1 MPVKGKEEHDREMAL
16 KAAATIPADLS
27 EFDLPERMDESGQV
41 GFAKG
46 ITAIR
51 DGEFYL
57 AHDLWEDVWHGY
69 RPSDRL
75 FLQGLIHIAV
85 GSYHVQCQNAR
96 GSHSQLGKAITKM
109 RPFGPRHWGIDVN
122 RILTRVEALQQTSVA
137 GPDIQNFLSAVQ
149 KGL

>member
-16 KAAATIPADLS
+16 KAAATVPADLS
-27 EFDLPERMDESGQV
+27 EFDLPERMEETDRI

-46 ITAIR
+46 VTAIR
-51 DGEFYL
+51 AGEFYL
-57 AHDLWEDVWHGY
+57 AHDLWEDAWHGY

-96 GSHSQLGKAITKM
+96 GAQSQLGKAILKM
-109 RPFGPRHWGIDVN
+109 RPYGPTHWGIDVN
-122 RILTRVEALQQTSVA
+122 RILTAALDLQQASVTGA
-137 GPDIQNFLSAVQ
+137 DIQKFLSAVQ
-149 KGL
+149 NGL